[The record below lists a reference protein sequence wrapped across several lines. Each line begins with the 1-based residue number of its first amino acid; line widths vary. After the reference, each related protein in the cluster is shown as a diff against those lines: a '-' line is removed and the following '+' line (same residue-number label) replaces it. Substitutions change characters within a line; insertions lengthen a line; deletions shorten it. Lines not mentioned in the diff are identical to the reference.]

1 MPTYVTKDDSG
12 TILACAY
19 WQFPESE
26 LVDFDVV
33 RGHDGKLYKYGEEP
47 QINPDTI
54 LDSELAKII
63 ADFELKF
70 DDLRKAQASAVLIGG
85 DSLAATQ
92 AQLSAKWAELA
103 EKCDKAIN
111 DKIDELTEVQN
122 G

>member
-1 MPTYVTKDDSG
+1 MSAYVIMGGDGCITHSADW
-12 TILACAY
+12 A
-19 WQFPESE
+19 FPGSE
-26 LVDFDVV
+26 LVDYEVI
-33 RGHDGKLYKYGEEP
+33 RAWDGKLYKAGEEP
-47 QINPDTI
+47 QINPGTLLDT
-54 LDSELAKII
+54 ELAKIT

-111 DKIDELTEVQN
+111 DKINEFTEAQN